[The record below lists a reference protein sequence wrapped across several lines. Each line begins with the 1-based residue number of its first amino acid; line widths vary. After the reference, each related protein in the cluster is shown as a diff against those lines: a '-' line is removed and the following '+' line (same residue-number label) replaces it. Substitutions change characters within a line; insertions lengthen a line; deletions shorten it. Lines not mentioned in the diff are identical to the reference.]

1 MSREELAQRGK
12 CREKA
17 QRAFRSREMGIRVK
31 RQLRHL
37 RARRSVDALVA
48 DSIPGFLVER
58 FTDVRK
64 RQSTD
69 GWHGV
74 SDDGVVYPQF
84 GLHIGCHD
92 LHVIT
97 KISMEGVALPAAFG
111 FHNIEGYA
119 LREIFKGGADT
130 DAVAGEILW
139 E

>member
-17 QRAFRSREMGIRVK
+17 RRAFRSREVGIRVK

-64 RQSTD
+64 RRSMD
-69 GWHGV
+69 GRHGV
-74 SDDGVVYPQF
+74 MDDGVVYPRF
-84 GLHIGCHD
+84 GLHIGRHD
-92 LHVIT
+92 LRVIT
-97 KISMEGVALPAAFG
+97 KVSTEGVALPAAFG
-111 FHNIEGYA
+111 FHNIEGYTSK
-119 LREIFKGGADT
+119 EIFKGGADT
-130 DAVAGEILW
+130 DAVASEVLW